1 MAIKFN
7 KQKINT
13 FLQYILV
20 FFIVLES
27 RSIFSRLLNN
37 YLNTFIIINL
47 ILVLLLIIVLNFRSK
62 IQKQYV
68 LFIIMYYIFMLPFL
82 LISAR
87 EYMINFII
95 IFLILLPLFFIIFCL
110 YKVSNIHDLAKI
122 YVDTI
127 FVLSIISIFF
137 YISGSLLKLIP
148 TNIHVVIDWG
158 GVREVSG
165 YFYLHFNS
173 QTTVIMNETIL
184 RNTGIFVEGPMFALH
199 LMFAMVLSLKR
210 HRKILDKYSIVFGI
224 TIFSTLSITGILYY
238 LFILLYKYIVFYK
251 AKIKVILLPVIFISI
266 LISSMILFTDKQSTN
281 SYNIRN
287 DDYSVGFHVFNEY
300 PIFGS
305 GFLNYDI
312 VKKYMSAFRMYNTG
326 LSSSFI
332 IILTQGGIYL
342 TLFYLIP
349 MVINYIK
356 LYSNRKTNIVLFQ
369 LMSLQLYLMFSST
382 YQYSSLMMIL
392 LAFDYYILISNKK
405 NIEIIGLERKE
416 IL

>member
-1 MAIKFN
+1 
-7 KQKINT
+7 
-13 FLQYILV
+13 
-20 FFIVLES
+20 
-27 RSIFSRLLNN
+27 
-37 YLNTFIIINL
+37 
-47 ILVLLLIIVLNFRSK
+47 
-62 IQKQYV
+62 
-68 LFIIMYYIFMLPFL
+68 
-82 LISAR
+82 
-87 EYMINFII
+87 
-95 IFLILLPLFFIIFCL
+95 
-110 YKVSNIHDLAKI
+110 
-122 YVDTI
+122 
-127 FVLSIISIFF
+127 
-137 YISGSLLKLIP
+137 
-148 TNIHVVIDWG
+148 
-158 GVREVSG
+158 
-165 YFYLHFNS
+165 
-173 QTTVIMNETIL
+173 
-184 RNTGIFVEGPMFALH
+184 
-199 LMFAMVLSLKR
+199 
-210 HRKILDKYSIVFGI
+210 
-224 TIFSTLSITGILYY
+224 
-238 LFILLYKYIVFYK
+238 
-251 AKIKVILLPVIFISI
+251 
-266 LISSMILFTDKQSTN
+266 MILFTDKQSTN

-369 LMSLQLYLMFSST
+369 LMPLQLYLMFSST

-405 NIEIIGLERKE
+405 NIENTGLERKE